1 MVRPR
6 SAVKGLI
13 QGGPEVSISLGRQHD
28 LVTAIRILLPNRQVP
43 GLEMVVETMTDISE
57 GSRPR
62 RSGKGNRVLTRS
74 KPALTTAIII
84 NNALAGNR
92 RLNVI
97 GVDNVKGILVT
108 ANDGCE
114 VIWC

>member
-57 GSRPR
+57 GSRPP
-62 RSGKGNRVLTRS
+62 GV
-74 KPALTTAIII
+74 PAKET
-84 NNALAGNR
+84 
-92 RLNVI
+92 VY
-97 GVDNVKGILVT
+97 
-108 ANDGCE
+108 
-114 VIWC
+114 